1 MKPIDDYFKSLSMDP
16 SLLPAHILEANP
28 SAKFSTAEMFEVRGK
43 NEVRVST
50 NFFPMNEMFEI
61 ILICRKDI
69 RSKTFRQKVVAVAGD
84 PPDFFIK
91 CVENCK
97 EKLNRGQTLSLMIK
111 CKNCARGRKP
121 KFQWNFYLHD
131 LIESEEDNDYFED
144 YGESEYEGEAQP
156 QVSNIEEQF

>member
-1 MKPIDDYFKSLSMDP
+1 MNETEMKPIDDYFKALSMDS
-16 SLLPAHILEANP
+16 SLPPAHILEANP
-28 SAKFSTAEMFEVRGK
+28 AAKFSTEKMYETRGK
-43 NEVRVST
+43 NEVRIST
-50 NFFPMNEMFEI
+50 NFFPMNEEFEL

-111 CKNCARGRKP
+111 CKNCARAREP
-121 KFQWNFYLHD
+121 KFHWKFYLHD
-131 LIESEEDNDYFED
+131 LEKTGEDDDYFED
-144 YGESEYEGEAQP
+144 YGEEAYDTETT
-156 QVSNIEEQF
+156 VNV